1 MAVWSDEFV
10 ALKRR
15 EGYAIQKLCGSPG
28 DYGMIT
34 IPWREL
40 CTVTFIVKGEVLVVN
55 DQEKI
60 LGKLGE
66 GRFHYSLID
75 VDNKTEVSGKNAAKV
90 EPHEG
95 YIPTKEEL
103 IAAGSQK
110 QIKLVSLTDT
120 VFYCISD
127 PTHERI
133 WDGDIY
139 TFTENTPSFEIEP
152 EQLKRL
158 IPIES
163 GIRLNNEELAINKV
177 VYTDVYDQKF
187 LVSGE
192 IGSQFIMFKHSG
204 FIKHL
209 TKNSK

>member
-1 MAVWSDEFV
+1 MAVWSDEFI

-15 EGYAIQKLCGSPG
+15 EGYAVQKLCGKAG

-40 CTVTFIVKGEVLVVN
+40 CTVTFIVEGEVLVVN

-60 LGKLGE
+60 LGKLGK

-75 VDNKTEVSGKNAAKV
+75 LDTKKEVEYKNAAKV
-90 EPHEG
+90 EPYND

-127 PTHERI
+127 PTSERI

-139 TFTENTPSFEIEP
+139 TITDKTPFYEIEP

-158 IPIES
+158 IPIND
-163 GIRLNNEELAINKV
+163 GITLNNEEQKSNKV
-177 VYTDVYDQKF
+177 VYTDVYDQKI
-187 LVSGE
+187 LASGQ
-192 IGSQFIMFKHSG
+192 IGGQFIVFKHSG

-209 TKNSK
+209 TKNSQ

>member
-15 EGYAIQKLCGSPG
+15 EGYAIQKLCGVKD

-60 LGKLGE
+60 LGKLGK

-75 VDNKTEVSGKNAAKV
+75 LENKKEVEYKNAAKV
-90 EPHEG
+90 EPYDG

-103 IAAGSQK
+103 VAAGSQK
-110 QIKLVSLTDT
+110 QIKLVSLSDT
-120 VFYCISD
+120 EFYCISD
-127 PTHERI
+127 PTYERI

-139 TFTENTPSFEIEP
+139 TITEDCLSYEIEP

-158 IPIES
+158 IPIND
-163 GIRLNNEELAINKV
+163 GITLNNEEQKIHKV

-187 LVSGE
+187 LVSGK
-192 IGSQFIMFKHSG
+192 IGSQFIVFKHSG

-209 TKNSK
+209 TKNSQ

>member
-15 EGYAIQKLCGSPG
+15 EGYAIQKLCGAAG

-40 CTVTFIVKGEVLVVN
+40 CTVTFIVQGEVLVVN
-55 DQEKI
+55 DQEKV
-60 LGKLGE
+60 LGKLGK
-66 GRFHYSLID
+66 GRFHYSLVD
-75 VDNKTEVSGKNAAKV
+75 LDNKSEVQGKNAAKV
-90 EPHEG
+90 EPYNG
-95 YIPTKEEL
+95 YIPTREEL

-139 TFTENTPSFEIEP
+139 TITEENPSYEIEP
-152 EQLKRL
+152 EQLKRF
-158 IPIES
+158 IAIDD
-163 GIRLNNEELAINKV
+163 GITLNNEEQKIHQV
-177 VYTDVYDQKF
+177 VYTDVHDKN
-187 LVSGE
+187 LLISGKV
-192 IGSQFIMFKHSG
+192 GSQFIVFKHSG

-209 TKNSK
+209 TKNS

>member
-1 MAVWSDEFV
+1 MAVWSDEFI
-10 ALKRR
+10 ALKRK
-15 EGYAIQKLCGSPG
+15 EGYAVQRLCGSAG

-55 DQEKI
+55 DEEKI
-60 LGKLGE
+60 LGKLGQ

-75 VDNKTEVSGKNAAKV
+75 LDNKSVVPGKNAAKV
-90 EPHEG
+90 ESHEG

-103 IAAGSQK
+103 QKAASQR

-127 PTHERI
+127 PTAERI

-139 TFTENTPSFEIEP
+139 TFTEETKNFEIEP

-158 IPIES
+158 IPINS
-163 GIRLNNEELAINKV
+163 GIRLNNEELQIHKV

-187 LVSGE
+187 SVSGDV
-192 IGSQFIMFKHSG
+192 GSQFIIFKHSG

-209 TKNSK
+209 TKNS

>member
-10 ALKRR
+10 ALKRK
-15 EGYAIQKLCGSPG
+15 EGYAIQKLCGSAG

-40 CTVTFIVKGEVLVVN
+40 CTVTFITDGEVLVVN
-55 DQEKI
+55 DQDKI
-60 LGKLGE
+60 LGKLGK
-66 GRFHYSLID
+66 GRFHYSL
-75 VDNKTEVSGKNAAKV
+75 VDLESKKEVEYKNAAKV
-90 EPHEG
+90 EPYEG

-120 VFYCISD
+120 TFYCISD

-139 TFTENTPSFEIEP
+139 TITEQSPSFEIEP

-158 IPIES
+158 IPIDD
-163 GIRLNNEELAINKV
+163 GITLNNEELKIHKV

-187 LVSGE
+187 LISGKMN
-192 IGSQFIMFKHSG
+192 SQFIVFKHSG

-209 TKNSK
+209 TKNSQ